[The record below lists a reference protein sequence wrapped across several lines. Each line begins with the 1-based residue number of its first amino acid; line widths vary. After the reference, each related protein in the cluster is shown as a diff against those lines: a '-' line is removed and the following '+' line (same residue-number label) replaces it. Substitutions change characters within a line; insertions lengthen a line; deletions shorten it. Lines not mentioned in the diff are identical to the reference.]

1 MNKILFHINKNRL
14 LYVLLICFITFLAK
28 GISKKTAIVDSLEFI
43 KEIVLGFV
51 ILDFSIHSFF
61 LDKDLKELN
70 EKLINSINN
79 LNEAKKNGDIKEVN
93 YYTNEKNEIESLI
106 GWKNSKRENY
116 NPILFGFIYGALAIV
131 TYMMK

>member
-14 LYVLLICFITFLAK
+14 LYVLLICLITFLAK
-28 GISKKTAIVDSLEFI
+28 GISKKIANIDSLEFI

-61 LDKDLKELN
+61 LDKDLNELN

-79 LNEAKKNGDIKEVN
+79 LNEAKKIGDIKEVD
-93 YYTNEKNEIESLI
+93 YYTNEKNEIENLI
-106 GWKNSKRENY
+106 ESKNRARENY
-116 NPILFGFIYGALAIV
+116 NPMIFGFIYGALAII
-131 TYMMK
+131 TYLMK